1 MYKNT
6 SAQQIL
12 SAKNNPLKNISLLNP
27 FECIEYL
34 VALENSNCASKE
46 TGWQPMHFYKSK
58 RNKSA
63 FINLYKKNNSHG
75 EFVFDYSWAN
85 AFIRNGLSYY
95 PKLVSAIPFTPCKSK
110 KVFGDD
116 EISNELIDEIK
127 KMMHDESIN
136 SWHIL
141 FPVNEERKVF
151 LKHDFI
157 ERFGYRF
164 VWQNKNF
171 VDFEDY
177 LSIFKSRQRKNI
189 IKERNSVRSIGI
201 EFDIFEAD
209 DISLETWRI
218 FFNFYQI
225 TYHERGQAPYLNL
238 AFFEQIEA
246 FKTKLK
252 PVLFFARQ
260 NGEYIGASLC
270 FKDKKTLYG
279 RHWGATK
286 NIRNLHFEACYY
298 QGIKYC
304 IKHGISSFDPG
315 VQGEHKIR
323 RGFEPIK
330 TSSLHFFTRKDFSN
344 AIKNFCVDE
353 EKQIDSYLVAC
364 KNFTP
369 FNNQNKMSS

>member
-1 MYKNT
+1 M
-6 SAQQIL
+6 
-12 SAKNNPLKNISLLNP
+12 
-27 FECIEYL
+27 

-164 VWQNKNF
+164 VWQNKN
-171 VDFEDY
+171 
-177 LSIFKSRQRKNI
+177 LSLIHI
-189 IKERNSVRSIGI
+189 
-201 EFDIFEAD
+201 
-209 DISLETWRI
+209 
-218 FFNFYQI
+218 
-225 TYHERGQAPYLNL
+225 
-238 AFFEQIEA
+238 
-246 FKTKLK
+246 
-252 PVLFFARQ
+252 
-260 NGEYIGASLC
+260 
-270 FKDKKTLYG
+270 
-279 RHWGATK
+279 
-286 NIRNLHFEACYY
+286 
-298 QGIKYC
+298 
-304 IKHGISSFDPG
+304 
-315 VQGEHKIR
+315 
-323 RGFEPIK
+323 
-330 TSSLHFFTRKDFSN
+330 
-344 AIKNFCVDE
+344 
-353 EKQIDSYLVAC
+353 
-364 KNFTP
+364 
-369 FNNQNKMSS
+369 

>member
-1 MYKNT
+1 MEHLFACCYSLNLLSMYNNT

-58 RNKSA
+58 RDKSA

-95 PKLVSAIPFTPCKSK
+95 PKIVSAIPFTPCRSK

-141 FPVNEERKVF
+141 FPVNEDRKVF

-171 VDFEDY
+171 VDFKNY

-189 IKERNSVRSIGI
+189 IKERNSVRSLGI
-201 EFDIFEAD
+201 
-209 DISLETWRI
+209 
-218 FFNFYQI
+218 
-225 TYHERGQAPYLNL
+225 
-238 AFFEQIEA
+238 
-246 FKTKLK
+246 
-252 PVLFFARQ
+252 
-260 NGEYIGASLC
+260 
-270 FKDKKTLYG
+270 
-279 RHWGATK
+279 
-286 NIRNLHFEACYY
+286 
-298 QGIKYC
+298 
-304 IKHGISSFDPG
+304 
-315 VQGEHKIR
+315 
-323 RGFEPIK
+323 
-330 TSSLHFFTRKDFSN
+330 
-344 AIKNFCVDE
+344 
-353 EKQIDSYLVAC
+353 
-364 KNFTP
+364 
-369 FNNQNKMSS
+369 